1 MHGRDREAE
10 ANRFAA
16 AFLMPRRAVIAQGL
30 REATLDRVLAARK
43 HWTVS
48 AMAMT
53 HRLHELHLLSDWN
66 YRTTCVALARDGY
79 RGAEPGGARP
89 EVSQV
94 ATKVL
99 ASLRER
105 NGVGELADHLGIGID
120 ELSRHLFRLVPVA
133 VEGGAETT
141 PPRGRLQL
149 GEGGLQHG
157 GAADADRRRSRR
169 RRRNRGIGRL
179 LGWPDRR
186 LDAVRSPTIGDMP

>member
-1 MHGRDREAE
+1 
-10 ANRFAA
+10 
-16 AFLMPRRAVIAQGL
+16 MPRRAVLAQGL
-30 REATLDRVLAARK
+30 REATLDRVLAAKR

-53 HRLHELHLLSDWN
+53 HRLHELRLLSDWN

-79 RGAEPGGARP
+79 RGSEPGGARP

-105 NGVGELADHLGIGID
+105 GGIGELADHLGLGAE
-120 ELSRHLFRLVPVA
+120 ELSRHLFGLVPTA
-133 VEGGAETT
+133 VDGGGADPS

-149 GEGGLQHG
+149 V
-157 GAADADRRRSRR
+157 S
-169 RRRNRGIGRL
+169 
-179 LGWPDRR
+179 
-186 LDAVRSPTIGDMP
+186 S